1 MDIFDELGIDV
12 TDEGTINAINM
23 YSQLRQVTRDLVKIR
38 KERGLRQQDI
48 ADELMISRQAVAKI
62 EDPSGNPKI
71 STLITYAIAVDA
83 AIEIKVKKRQWLELD
98 FMLQSDQ
105 ASEETIKEFWGS
117 SRRTTKSSRTGITV

>member
-23 YSQLRQVTRDLVKIR
+23 YSQLRQVTRDLVRIR

-105 ASEETIKEFWGS
+105 ASQETIKEFWGS

>member
-105 ASEETIKEFWGS
+105 ASQETIKEFWGS

>member
-1 MDIFDELGIDV
+1 MDIFDELGIGV

>member
-98 FMLQSDQ
+98 LMLQSDQ
-105 ASEETIKEFWGS
+105 ASQETIKEFWGS

>member
-83 AIEIKVKKRQWLELD
+83 AIEIKVKKRQGLVDEQLPQVPNKKRQNQQTQHRD
-98 FMLQSDQ
+98 KHPVTNQTNPVKD
-105 ASEETIKEFWGS
+105 
-117 SRRTTKSSRTGITV
+117 R

>member
-83 AIEIKVKKRQWLELD
+83 AIEIKVKKRQGLELD

-105 ASEETIKEFWGS
+105 AFQETIKEFWGS
-117 SRRTTKSSRTGITV
+117 SRRTTETSRTGITV

>member
-105 ASEETIKEFWGS
+105 ASQETIKEFWGS
-117 SRRTTKSSRTGITV
+117 SRRTTETSRTGITV